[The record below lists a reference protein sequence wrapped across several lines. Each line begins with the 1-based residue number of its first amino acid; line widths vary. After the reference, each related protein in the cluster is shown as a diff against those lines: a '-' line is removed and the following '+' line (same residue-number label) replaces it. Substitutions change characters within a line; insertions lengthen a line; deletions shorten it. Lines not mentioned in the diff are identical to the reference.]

1 MPKAATI
8 RVTGEGSILDYNP
21 TFTRVGGGPSAR
33 LGSGGN
39 YVEEGSG
46 DLLGKYQGAFIPL
59 RIGEEPGNRFLS
71 FSVAG
76 SGPGAKDRAEL
87 TQKGYYKAGK
97 VLQANFRLR
106 IPEGSAISNNSF
118 YLMQLWQLGG
128 KNPFAGIRM
137 RRNESHK
144 VDFIT
149 KNVSGN
155 GRRLNR
161 LANFELTPGQWHSF
175 AMRFTFRPGG
185 DSRMTVVADGRQL
198 ASWSGKAGTA
208 PVQPIPNRGPT
219 PYYRFKF
226 GIYKRNEPAAG
237 AFSAHFDDMVVGHL

>member
-1 MPKAATI
+1 
-8 RVTGEGSILDYNP
+8 VTGDGTILDYNP
-21 TFTRVGGGPSAR
+21 TYTKIRGGPSAR

-39 YVEEGSG
+39 YVETGSG
-46 DLLGKYQGAFIPL
+46 DLLGKYQGAFTPVS
-59 RIGEEPGNRFLS
+59 IGEEAGNRFLS

-76 SGPGAKDRAEL
+76 RGAGARDRAEL

-106 IPEGSAISNNSF
+106 IPEGSAVSSNSF

-137 RRNESHK
+137 RRDESHK

-149 KNVSGN
+149 KSVNRN
-155 GRRLNR
+155 GGRSLTKV
-161 LANFELTPGQWHSF
+161 AGFELTPGQWHNF
-175 AMRFTFRPGG
+175 QMLFTFRPGSG
-185 DSRMTVVADGRQL
+185 STMSVAADGRQL
-198 ASWSGKAGTA
+198 ASWTGDAGTGN
-208 PVQPIPNRGPT
+208 VQPFPNRGPT

-237 AFSAHFDDMVVGHL
+237 AFTAHYDDMLVGHI

>member
-1 MPKAATI
+1 M
-8 RVTGEGSILDYNP
+8 TGEGSILDYNP
-21 TFTRVGGGPSAR
+21 TFRRISGGPSAR

-39 YVEEGSG
+39 YVEPGSG
-46 DLLGKYQGAFIPL
+46 DLLGKYQGAFSPVS
-59 RIGEEPGNRFLS
+59 IGEEAGNRFLS

-76 SGPGAKDRAEL
+76 QGSGPKDRAEL
-87 TQKGYYKAGK
+87 TQKGYFKARK
-97 VLQANFRLR
+97 VLQADFRLR

-137 RRNESHK
+137 RREESHK

-149 KNVSGN
+149 KTVSPGG
-155 GRRLNR
+155 GRSLNKV
-161 LANFELTPGQWHSF
+161 ANFEFTPGQWHSF
-175 AMRFTFRPGG
+175 QMRFVFRPGQN
-185 DSRMTVVADGRQL
+185 STMTVTADGQPL
-198 ASWSGKAGTA
+198 ANWRGKAGTGN
-208 PVQPIPNRGPT
+208 VQPIPNRGPT

-237 AFSAHFDDMVVGHL
+237 AFIAHYDDMVVGHI